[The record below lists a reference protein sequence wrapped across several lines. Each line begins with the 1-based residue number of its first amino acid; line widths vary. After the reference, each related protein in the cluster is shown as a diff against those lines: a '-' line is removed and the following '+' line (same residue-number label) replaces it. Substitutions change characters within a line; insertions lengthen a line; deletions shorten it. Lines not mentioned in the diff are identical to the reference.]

1 VKKER
6 VRLETIQEISKTWIE
21 YYFSHFM
28 LTINGF
34 IKVFNKELGA

>member
-1 VKKER
+1 M
-6 VRLETIQEISKTWIE
+6 RLETIIEMTKEWIE
-21 YYFSHFM
+21 YFFSHFM